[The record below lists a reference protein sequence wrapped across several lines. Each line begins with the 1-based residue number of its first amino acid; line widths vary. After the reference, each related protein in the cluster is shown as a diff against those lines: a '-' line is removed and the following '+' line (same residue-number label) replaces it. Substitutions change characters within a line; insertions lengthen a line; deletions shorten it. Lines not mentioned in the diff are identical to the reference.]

1 MPAPSRKDVDLMS
14 NLMKVMNGQT
24 QTNITETTTHGET
37 SDKPVD
43 ITPGVKRADVDAMA
57 KILKGF
63 ESASANVAAKVVTT
77 ISESTKTTKGVDIGH
92 FSVEKTDEGR
102 YNIVDRRTKSVLFED
117 IQLYETVCCISKY
130 LNENKPINS
139 PEITKIITINELFER
154 HYSGAIQHKHSYQT
168 AKSTKNSTR
177 MDIAEARFSQAKAD
191 AGKAK
196 RRITSLY
203 ETIIDL

>member
-1 MPAPSRKDVDLMS
+1 MPAPSRKDVDSMS
-14 NLMKVMNGQT
+14 NLMKIMNGQSPT
-24 QTNITETTTHGET
+24 TITETTTHGES
-37 SDKPVD
+37 SDKPID
-43 ITPGVKRADVDAMA
+43 TSPGVKRADVDAMS

-63 ESASANVAAKVVTT
+63 ESATSNVAAKVVTT
-77 ISESTKTTKGVDIGH
+77 ISESTKTAKGVDIGH
-92 FSVEKTDEGR
+92 FSVEKNDEGR
-102 YNIVDRRTKSVLFED
+102 YNIVDRRTKGVLFED

-168 AKSTKNSTR
+168 AKSTNNSSR

-196 RRITSLY
+196 RKISSLY
-203 ETIIDL
+203 EDIIDL

>member
-1 MPAPSRKDVDLMS
+1 MPAPSRKDVDSMS
-14 NLMKVMNGQT
+14 NLMKIMNGQT
-24 QTNITETTTHGET
+24 PTTTITETAQGE
-37 SDKPVD
+37 SGNKPVD

-57 KILKGF
+57 KIMKGF
-63 ESASANVAAKVVTT
+63 NQAATNVAAKVVTT
-77 ISESTKTTKGVDIGH
+77 ISESTKTVKGVDIGH
-92 FSVEKTDEGR
+92 YSVEKTEEGR

-117 IQLYETVCCISKY
+117 IQLYETVCCIAKY

-168 AKSTKNSTR
+168 AKKVSNSSR

-196 RRITSLY
+196 RRIASLY
-203 ETIIDL
+203 EDIIDL